1 YGSRR
6 RSPRPPPACS
16 AYAGYTRRTGNASGS
31 VRPRRDD
38 VAWCTSF
45 EQLRHHEVG
54 IVLKRGPYIVS
65 HPPRL
70 GVVGHLDVELVVKLV
85 VGLVVAVVT
94 KRARNGHEY
103 LSHLSLTPSGSS
115 FGGLSVNC
123 VRLTCSALP
132 PYNSA
137 VHNDRN

>member
-45 EQLRHHEVG
+45 EQLLHHEVG

-70 GVVGHLDVELVVKLV
+70 GVVGHLDVELVVELV
-85 VGLVVAVVT
+85 VVVDA
-94 KRARNGHEY
+94 KRARDGHEY
-103 LSHLSLTPSGSS
+103 LSHRSPVATPAAAGRT
-115 FGGLSVNC
+115 GARQRPENERTPEG
-123 VRLTCSALP
+123 
-132 PYNSA
+132 
-137 VHNDRN
+137 